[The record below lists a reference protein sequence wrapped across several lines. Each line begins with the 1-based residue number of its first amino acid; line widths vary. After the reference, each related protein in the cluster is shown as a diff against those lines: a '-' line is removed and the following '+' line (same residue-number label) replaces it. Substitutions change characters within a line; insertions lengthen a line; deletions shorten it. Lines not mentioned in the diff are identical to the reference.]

1 MDIERV
7 FLDLGMHNCEGL
19 KHFKKELNIDSSWK
33 VHTFEPNSNLDN
45 TCWDTLGLDVTLH
58 RKGVWT
64 ETGTFEFLMFGE
76 NGLSQGAYITPVG
89 DKKYIDY
96 HSKMLVECIN
106 FIEFLKQFENV
117 EVYIKM
123 DIEWAEYAII
133 TKMLDEGWNNNIKKM
148 WVEWHGQHSDKYIQE
163 ASELK
168 TRIKNETNTQMFDWI

>member
-64 ETGTFEFLMFGE
+64 ETGLFKA
-76 NGLSQGAYITPVG
+76 AY
-89 DKKYIDY
+89 
-96 HSKMLVECIN
+96 
-106 FIEFLKQFENV
+106 
-117 EVYIKM
+117 
-123 DIEWAEYAII
+123 
-133 TKMLDEGWNNNIKKM
+133 
-148 WVEWHGQHSDKYIQE
+148 
-163 ASELK
+163 
-168 TRIKNETNTQMFDWI
+168 

>member
-1 MDIERV
+1 M
-7 FLDLGMHNCEGL
+7 
-19 KHFKKELNIDSSWK
+19 
-33 VHTFEPNSNLDN
+33 
-45 TCWDTLGLDVTLH
+45 
-58 RKGVWT
+58 WT

-89 DKKYIDY
+89 DKKYSDY
-96 HSKMLVECIN
+96 HSKMSVECIN
-106 FIEFLKQFENV
+106 LIEFLKQFETF

-168 TRIKNETNTQMFDWI
+168 TRIKNETNTEMFDWI